1 MPLNE
6 RLADL
11 TPADVLEIAAQDPRV
26 QLMERLYG
34 DAEAQKDL
42 KRHSKR
48 LFPKAS
54 IPEVDIPAQ
63 MQPIFDAQKK
73 EIDALTKRL
82 DDAAMTDKRKTF
94 RGSLVTAGAE
104 EKDLDAIEQ
113 FMVDN
118 EIGPKSTKVAVEQFY
133 ALQSPAEPTFESQH
147 AWTMPETD
155 HIKALMSAPP
165 GADLDLIN
173 LPYVEKIWA
182 ETVGGA
188 RR

>member
-1 MPLNE
+1 MNE

-11 TPADVLEIAAQDPRV
+11 TPADLLEIAGSDPRV

-34 DAEAQKDL
+34 DPEAQKDL

-63 MQPIFDAQKK
+63 IQPIFDAQKK
-73 EIDALTKRL
+73 EIDGLTKRL
-82 DDAAMTDKRKTF
+82 DDAEMTDKRKAF

-104 EKDLDAIEQ
+104 EKDLDQIEQ

-118 EIGPKSTKVAVEQFY
+118 EIGPKSTKVAVEKFY
-133 ALQSPAEPTFESQH
+133 ELQTPAEPTFESQH
-147 AWTMPETD
+147 AWTMPESD
-155 HIKALMSAPP
+155 HIKALMGAPP
-165 GADLDLIN
+165 GADLDQIN
-173 LPYVEKIWA
+173 MPYVEKIWR
-182 ETVGGA
+182 ETVGAA
-188 RR
+188 R

>member
-1 MPLNE
+1 MNE

-11 TPADVLEIAAQDPRV
+11 TQADVLEITAGDPRV

-34 DAEAQKDL
+34 DPEAQRDL

-54 IPEVDIPAQ
+54 IPEIDIPAQ
-63 MQPIFDAQKK
+63 MQPVIDAQKK
-73 EIDALTKRL
+73 EIDALTRRL
-82 DDAAMTDKRKTF
+82 DESEMSGKRKTF

-118 EIGPKSTKVAVEQFY
+118 EIGPKSTKVAVDRFY
-133 ALQSPAEPTFESQH
+133 ELQNTAEPTFESQH
-147 AWTMPETD
+147 SWTMPESD
-155 HIKALMSAPP
+155 HIKALMGAPP
-165 GADLDLIN
+165 GADRDQIHM
-173 LPYVEKIWA
+173 PHVDKIWR
-182 ETVGGA
+182 ETVGP

>member
-1 MPLNE
+1 MNE

-11 TPADVLEIAAQDPRV
+11 TPADVLEIAGHDPRV

-34 DAEAQKDL
+34 DPEANKDL

-54 IPEVDIPAQ
+54 IPEIDIPAQ
-63 MQPIFDAQKK
+63 LQPIIDGQKK
-73 EIDALTKRL
+73 EIDALKTRL
-82 DDAAMTDKRKTF
+82 DEADMTGKRKTF
-94 RGSLVTAGAE
+94 RSSLVSAGAA

-133 ALQSPAEPTFESQH
+133 ALQNPAEPTFESQH
-147 AWTMPETD
+147 SWTMPESD

-165 GADLDLIN
+165 GADLDQIN
-173 LPYVEKIWA
+173 MPYVEKIWQ
-182 ETVGGA
+182 ETVGSG
-188 RR
+188 R

>member
-1 MPLNE
+1 MNE

-11 TPADVLEIAAQDPRV
+11 TPADVLEIAAGDPRV

-63 MQPIFDAQKK
+63 MQPVFDAQKK

-82 DDAAMTDKRKTF
+82 DDAEMTGKRKTF
-94 RGSLVTAGAE
+94 RSSLVTAGAE

-133 ALQSPAEPTFESQH
+133 ALQNPAEPTFESQH
-147 AWTMPETD
+147 SWTMPETD

-165 GADLDLIN
+165 GADLDQVN
-173 LPYVEKIWA
+173 MPYVEKIWR
-182 ETVGGA
+182 ETMGA
-188 RR
+188 AK